1 MSLEITLRVN
11 GSDYS
16 ENGTSHP
23 AQNLVNFLR
32 GFEGVLG
39 VRYDAESER
48 FAVRYDQ
55 NQTTILRILSRIEL
69 AGRQAGRV
77 YRPTD
82 IQPNYGDS
90 FPPAS
95 GPSR

>member
-11 GSDYS
+11 GSDHS
-16 ENGTSHP
+16 ENGTGHP

-32 GFEGVLG
+32 EFEGILS
-39 VRYDAESER
+39 VRYDAESQR
-48 FAVRYDQ
+48 FAVRYNQ

-69 AGRQAGRV
+69 AGREAGRV

-82 IQPNYGDS
+82 IQPHHGDS
-90 FPPAS
+90 FASAS

>member
-11 GSDYS
+11 GSDCS

-32 GFEGVLG
+32 GFEGILS
-39 VRYDAESER
+39 VRYDAESQR
-48 FAVRYDQ
+48 FAVRYNQ

-82 IQPNYGDS
+82 IQPHHGDA
-90 FPPAS
+90 FPSAS
-95 GPSR
+95 DSSR